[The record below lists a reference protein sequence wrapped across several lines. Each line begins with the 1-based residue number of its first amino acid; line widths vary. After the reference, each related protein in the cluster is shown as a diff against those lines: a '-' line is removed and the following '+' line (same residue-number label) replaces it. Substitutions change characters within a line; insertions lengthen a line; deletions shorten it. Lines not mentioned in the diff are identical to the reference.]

1 MVFPLITLALTKFI
15 YVKRPDATV
24 FFHPPPLSLPPDYTT
39 SQTKPR
45 GEFQSTA
52 HVATKSAENPSVR
65 RLQYDPHT
73 RPNSTRS
80 QQSHEPRRRRYIA
93 RERAAARK
101 EKPRVSITFA
111 GTCRLY
117 ISPRR
122 LCRPAR
128 AGDTARAR
136 DTSYK

>member
-111 GTCRLY
+111 GTCPSLHKPATTV
-117 ISPRR
+117 SPRACGR
-122 LCRPAR
+122 YGPSTRHVV
-128 AGDTARAR
+128 
-136 DTSYK
+136 